1 MNVKSKKRITDIVY
15 TAVFASV
22 ISVCALITVP
32 FAVPFTMQTFGVFFA
47 LLMLGGKRG
56 FCSVLVYTLLGLV
69 GLPVFSG
76 FQGGV
81 SVLFGATGG
90 YIIGFLLASL
100 VYLLFERIFGGKRG
114 ARTFSV
120 LLGMLALYS
129 VGAAWY
135 ALVYMGGAGAG
146 FAAALAACVLPFI
159 LPDTAKITLA
169 FVLCKRLKKYMK

>member
-1 MNVKSKKRITDIVY
+1 MSVKSKKRITDIVY

-22 ISVCALITVP
+22 ISICALITVP

-56 FCSVLVYTLLGLV
+56 FYSVLVYTLLGLL

-90 YIIGFLLASL
+90 YIIGFLLAA
-100 VYLLFERIFGGKRG
+100 LLFRFFEIIGGKKRG
-114 ARTFSV
+114 SRPASV
-120 LLGMLALYS
+120 FLGMIVCYA

-135 ALVYMGGAGAG
+135 ALVYMNGTGIG
-146 FAAALAACVLPFI
+146 FAASIAQCVLPFVF
-159 LPDTAKITLA
+159 PDAAKITLA